1 MTMCLLIRH
10 ATTEHVGH
18 VLSGWTP
25 GVHLSALGEHQAEF
39 LAERLASM
47 PLSAIYASPIER
59 ARETAA
65 RVAARHRL
73 EVREAE
79 AAGEVHFGDW
89 TGRRFSEL
97 AHDAAWERWNR
108 VRSWTRVPAG
118 DMALEVQARV
128 VALLAR
134 LRAEHPEGC
143 IALISHGDV
152 IKLALAHAL
161 GSPIDLMQR
170 VDIQPASVTTLVF
183 DAGEA
188 RVLGVNDTGT
198 LPTRA

>member
-10 ATTEHVGH
+10 AMTEHVGH
-18 VLSGWTP
+18 VLSGWSP
-25 GVHLSALGEHQAEF
+25 GVHLSALGERQAEL
-39 LAERLASM
+39 LAERLAPVPM
-47 PLSAIYASPIER
+47 SAIYASPIER

-65 RVAARHRL
+65 RIAARHRL
-73 EVREAE
+73 EVRAAE

-97 AHDAAWERWNR
+97 AHDDAWERWNR
-108 VRSWTRVPAG
+108 ARSWTRVPDG
-118 DMALEVQARV
+118 EMALEVQARV

-170 VDIQPASVTTLVF
+170 VDIQPASVTTFVF
-183 DAGEA
+183 DAGEV

-198 LPTRA
+198 LPAGA